1 VLAIAMIPVVSS
13 AATSTL
19 HRPRNRGAKHGFR
32 LVVQARVLP
41 PSHHCPKLTSDRL
54 GRRAQMVR
62 EGLMTGLLTLLL
74 TGVAVASPA
83 TLQQSPLTTMAS
95 IQHLWMPM
103 GAGDSASA
111 LLDCP

>member
-1 VLAIAMIPVVSS
+1 MIPIVQNT
-13 AATSTL
+13 ATATL
-19 HRPRNRGAKHGFR
+19 HRPRSRGGKQGFR
-32 LVVQARVLP
+32 LVVQTRVIP
-41 PSHHCPKLTSDRL
+41 PNHHCPKLTSDRL

-62 EGLMTGLLTLLL
+62 EGLMTGLVTLFL

-83 TLQQSPLTTMAS
+83 TLQQSPLTTIGS

-103 GAGDSASA
+103 GTGDSASG

>member
-1 VLAIAMIPVVSS
+1 
-13 AATSTL
+13 
-19 HRPRNRGAKHGFR
+19 
-32 LVVQARVLP
+32 
-41 PSHHCPKLTSDRL
+41 
-54 GRRAQMVR
+54 MVR

-103 GAGDSASA
+103 GAGDSASG
-111 LLDCP
+111 LVDCP